1 MIRISSSS
9 KSYET
14 DLEETADQM
23 WPALLSC
30 KNFLSKSSILPR
42 TQYFLK
48 FDDKNAW
55 RYFVPET
62 FHNLN
67 EKNRSFKSVITFKS
81 DQTLEKRSY
90 MQKETNQSRK
100 TLTIY
105 ENDLT
110 KADFIKKI
118 SKVYKSET
126 KLLKAS
132 IVLSLYLPFIIGEWR
147 AKQDSTV
154 FVTGHLT
161 QSIDGKIAKK
171 DGQPVW
177 LGGEEDKKHTHRLRS
192 LHQAL
197 LIGSKT
203 VEKDNPQLT
212 VRHCKGQNPIPII
225 FLKDKQNIFEKRL
238 FQEKKRKVILIS
250 KMRTNQHI
258 KEKNRE
264 FNTSI
269 LTFSPN
275 QEIISPKELLCKLK
289 DKNINSVFIE
299 GGGIT
304 ISHFLLSNSLNRFHL
319 HVTSK
324 KLNEGINS
332 FTVPTSFLIDQ
343 MPTFKRIDHKI
354 KDQILMDFI
363 PVHE

>member
-67 EKNRSFKSVITFKS
+67 EKNRSFNSVITFKS

-147 AKQDSTV
+147 AKQGSTV

-225 FLKDKQNIFEKRL
+225 FLNDKQSIFEKKL
-238 FQEKKRKVILIS
+238 FQEKKRKVLLIS
-250 KMRTNQHI
+250 KMHTYQHI
-258 KEKNRE
+258 KAETRK
-264 FNTSI
+264 FNASI

-363 PVHE
+363 PAHE